1 MKTKN
6 NRLNPKLLL
15 LFLIAGT
22 SSACAT
28 PVSPESAPIKGTVTD
43 SITRTPVKD
52 VCVTIKNTN
61 EFTLTD
67 EKGQYSLP
75 ASPDSLLVFLF
86 PGYAEKEIKISSTTL
101 NLQLSPKPITSVE
114 EILKY
119 KIAILKVV
127 PRTTPLNPRDTIRIR
142 GTQANK
148 QTASAPAG
156 VEIVECKAFR
166 EPGIPTK
173 L

>member
-6 NRLNPKLLL
+6 NRINPKLLL
-15 LFLIAGT
+15 LFLVTGT
-22 SSACAT
+22 FLACAT
-28 PVSPESAPIKGTVTD
+28 PVSPESTPIKGTVTD

-52 VCVTIKNTN
+52 VCVKIKNTN

-67 EKGQYSLP
+67 EKGQYSLS
-75 ASPDSLLVFLF
+75 ASPDSLLIFLL
-86 PGYAEKEIKISSTTL
+86 PGYAEKEIKISTTTV

-119 KIAILKVV
+119 KIAIMKVV

-142 GTQANK
+142 GIQADK

-156 VEIVECKAFR
+156 MEIVECKALR
-166 EPGIPTK
+166 EPGIPAK